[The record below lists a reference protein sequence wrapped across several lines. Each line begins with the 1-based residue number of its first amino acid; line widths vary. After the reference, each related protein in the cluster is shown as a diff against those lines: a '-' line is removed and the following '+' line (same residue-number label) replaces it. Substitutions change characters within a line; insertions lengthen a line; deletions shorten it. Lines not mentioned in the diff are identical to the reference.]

1 MTLKQVFCN
10 SPWFHLEIEQSGL
23 YNFCSFTQDAKIN
36 DQRIQ
41 TTQPMQFMNSAEFA
55 EIRTAMLQGQL
66 VDQCRACYRAEEH
79 GKIFGRR
86 KMLIRSGVFTE
97 NFEASLLQSPHWDEF
112 TWTEQHHG
120 QVRTP
125 IKFLKVNLGS
135 TCNAACVYCHP
146 KFSNKLA
153 RDYVKLNWTDELA
166 QLYDSA
172 GGQGNFHSDP
182 QGWTNFL
189 SAFDT
194 DFKDVDFLQILGGE
208 TLYEPKFYELMDHL
222 IDIGISKQI
231 TLGVTTNGSVWQD
244 KLPEYFAKFKGVSLG
259 VSMDCDHLV
268 NDYLRYPTKTSIIKQ
283 SISKFQQIP
292 NVFVLL
298 RPTPT
303 VFSIGYLDTLV
314 DYMMSTGLHS
324 ETCQVLTRPKCMQVQ
339 VLPPQLRSWAIGR
352 LEAVLDKYDLRNKQD
367 LTVVNTRVPEAQPAN
382 IANDVISY
390 INILRNEPVDN
401 SPETIDQLKYMLQ
414 GFEQLRGNSIKEV
427 APEYREWLNEIGI

>member
-1 MTLKQVFCN
+1 MSLKQVFCN

-41 TTQPMQFMNSAEFA
+41 DTTPMQFMNSHEFKQ
-55 EIRTAMLQGQL
+55 IRKSILSGEP
-66 VDQCRACYRAEEH
+66 VSQCDACYRAEQH

-97 NFEASLLQSPHWDEF
+97 QFDASLLQSPHLDEF
-112 TWTEQHHG
+112 QWSDDNDG

-125 IKFLKVNLGS
+125 VKFLKVNLGS

-146 KFSNKLA
+146 KFSNRLANDYIKLQ
-153 RDYVKLNWTDELA
+153 WTNDLET
-166 QLYDSA
+166 LYNSA
-172 GGQGNFHSDP
+172 GGRGNFHSDSTA
-182 QGWTNFL
+182 WNNFL

-194 DFKDVDFLQILGGE
+194 DFKHVDFLQILGGE
-208 TLYEPKFYELMDHL
+208 TLYEPKFYELMDYL
-222 IDIGISKQI
+222 IDQGISKNI
-231 TLGVTTNGSVWQD
+231 TLGVTTNGSVWRD
-244 KLPEYFAKFKGVSLG
+244 DLPKYFNQFKGVSLG
-259 VSMDCDHLV
+259 VSIDCDHPV
-268 NDYLRYPTKTSIIKQ
+268 NDYLRYPTKISIIKE

-303 VFSIGYLDTLV
+303 VFSIGYFDTLV
-314 DYMMSTGLHS
+314 DYMMAMGLHS
-324 ETCQVLTRPKCMQVQ
+324 ETCQVLTRPECMQVQ
-339 VLPPQLRSWAIGR
+339 VLPTHLREWAIGR

-390 INILRNEPVDN
+390 INILKNEPV
-401 SPETIDQLKYMLQ
+401 IDSVVVLNQLKFMLQ
-414 GFEQLRGNSIKEV
+414 GFEKLRSNSIKDL
-427 APEYREWLNEIGI
+427 APEYKEWLNELGI